1 MKKVYSLL
9 VLLLSFFINA
19 TAQTSLKGIVKDNNA
34 PASFINVVLL
44 NTGDSSLVKG
54 TLTGEN
60 GNYSFDNIPQGNYLV
75 LSAQIG
81 NTKYYS
87 PKIEVSG
94 TTSVVEVPAIEM
106 KGSAVELKEANIVS
120 TKPFIEHRIDKTVVN
135 VENSIVNAGATAIE
149 VLKQSPGIT
158 VDNDGN
164 ISMQGKQ
171 DVLVMIDGKPTYLST
186 QDLNT
191 MLRNMSSADLA
202 QIEIITN
209 PSSKYDA
216 AGNSGVLNLKLKKKP
231 NLGMNGSVRLSYGQ
245 GAYPDIGIG
254 LSLNY
259 RNERLNLFGSYDY
272 TNGYYYE
279 SSHLDRRFDLESG
292 ASVFKLKTFD
302 KGKYINNNFRGG
314 MDYFLNKNNTI
325 GILVKGSLNTNN
337 DRTAGT
343 TDIFN
348 AGSAVDSG
356 YTNINESESR
366 WNNVSGNINYKYV
379 IDTLGAELTVDA
391 DYAQYDNRADF
402 DFTTD
407 HYDYTG
413 TSDPYTEI
421 TTAKQP
427 AKIDIRSGKIDY
439 SKPFN
444 YIYKMEAGLKTS
456 FVTTDNDVKYYNY
469 YDNVSEI
476 DTGKT
481 NHFKYTENINA
492 AYINGTAEYK
502 KVGVQLGLRAEQT
515 VAEGQLFT
523 KSKSFKND
531 YLDLFPSAFL
541 TYKFNENHQ
550 SKLSYSRRIDRPGY
564 QQLNPFKYFIDPYN
578 YQQGNESLKP
588 QFTHSFE
595 VMHTFKGSYS
605 LSVRYSCTTDAMTQ
619 VGIQNEDTRT
629 TYITTQNLATR
640 ENISASLNLPINISN
655 WWQSSNNATVF
666 NNKIKGVISSDNNS
680 ADYDIQKD
688 ITTLIFNSYNSF
700 VLPKGWGAELSG
712 NYFSKMYWGT
722 MLVNPRFSINA
733 GVRKSFFRDRLTVR
747 VNLNDIFHTDVTDSK
762 IQYGNINVDFHS
774 IYDSQ
779 FFRVHAMYNFGKKTV
794 ARARQRST
802 AAEDEENRIN
812 TGR

>member
-1 MKKVYSLL
+1 MKKVYSIM
-9 VLLLSFFINA
+9 VLLFSLFMNA
-19 TAQTSLKGIVKDNNA
+19 TAQTSLKGTVKDNNA

-44 NTGDSSLVKG
+44 NAADSSLVKG

-60 GNYSFDNIPQGNYLV
+60 GNYSFENIQQGNYLV

-87 PKIEVSG
+87 PTVEVSG
-94 TTSVVEVPAIEM
+94 SASVVEVPAIEM
-106 KGSAVELKEANIVS
+106 KAAAVELKEANIVS

-186 QDLNT
+186 QDLYT

-231 NLGMNGSVRLSYGQ
+231 NLGMNGSARLSYGQ
-245 GAYPDIGIG
+245 GAYPDIGTG

-259 RNERLNLFGSYDY
+259 RNTRLNLFGSYDY

-279 SSHLDRRFDLESG
+279 RSHLDRRFIFPDDT
-292 ASVFKLKTFD
+292 SVFKLKTFD
-302 KGKYINNNFRGG
+302 KGKYINNNFRAG

-325 GILVKGSLNTNN
+325 GVLVKGSLNTNH
-337 DRTAGT
+337 DRTSSN

-348 AGSAVDSG
+348 GTSAVDSG
-356 YTNINESESR
+356 YTNINESDSR

-379 IDTLGAELTVDA
+379 IDTLGAELGVDA
-391 DYAQYDNRADF
+391 DYANYDNRADF
-402 DFTTD
+402 DFITD

-413 TSDPYTEI
+413 TSDPYAEV

-427 AKIDIRSGKIDY
+427 AKINIKSAKIDY
-439 SKPFN
+439 SKPFSSV
-444 YIYKMEAGLKTS
+444 YKMEAGLKTS
-456 FVTTDNDVKYYNY
+456 FVITDNDVKYYNY
-469 YDNVSEI
+469 YDNIAEI
-476 DTGKT
+476 DTNRT

-492 AYINGTAEYK
+492 AYVNGTAEYK
-502 KVGVQLGLRAEQT
+502 KVGVQVGLRAEQT
-515 VAEGQLFT
+515 VAEGELYT
-523 KSKSFKND
+523 KSKSFKHD
-531 YLDLFPSAFL
+531 YIDLFPSAFL
-541 TYKFNENHQ
+541 TYKFSDNNQ
-550 SKLSYSRRIDRPGY
+550 TKLSYSRRIDRPGY

-595 VMHTFKGSYS
+595 VMHTFKQAYS
-605 LSVRYSCTTDAMTQ
+605 VSVRYSYTTDAMTQ
-619 VGIQNEDTRT
+619 VGIQNENDRT

-640 ENISASLNLPINISN
+640 KNISASLNVPLSITN

-666 NNKIKGVISSDNNS
+666 NNKIDGTIISDNAS
-680 ADYDIQKD
+680 PDYDIQKQ
-688 ITTLIFNSYNSF
+688 ITTFIFNSYNSF

-733 GVRKSFFRDRLTVR
+733 GVRKSFFHDRLTVR
-747 VNLNDIFHTDVTDSK
+747 VNLNDIFHTDLTDSK
-762 IQYGNINVDFHS
+762 IQYGNIDVDYHS

-779 FFRVHAMYNFGKKTV
+779 FFRVHMMYNFGKKTV